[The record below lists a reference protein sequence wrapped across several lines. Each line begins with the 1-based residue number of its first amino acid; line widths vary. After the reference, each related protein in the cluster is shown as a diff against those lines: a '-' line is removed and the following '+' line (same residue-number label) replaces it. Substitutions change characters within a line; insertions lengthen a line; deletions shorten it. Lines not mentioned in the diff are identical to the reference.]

1 MIIHVQP
8 TQTMPESCYTQK
20 LGQQNR
26 LVKLQMF
33 SEDLKIQQEFSAP
46 FQIQWVSVLI
56 LMRVERTVVWCGRS
70 LILMRVGRTVVVGG
84 RSPVSMLARA

>member
-46 FQIQWVSVLI
+46 FQIQWISL
-56 LMRVERTVVWCGRS
+56 